1 MLLPSADMGEWLAL
15 LVNAVI
21 VLTVLEIVGLGWL
34 YRRSGRGVPPREI
47 QLNLLSGLALMVAL
61 RAALADADQLMIVL
75 LLVLA
80 GLLHGLDI
88 RNRWRR

>member
-1 MLLPSADMGEWLAL
+1 MGDWLVL
-15 LVNAVI
+15 LVDAVI

-34 YRRSGRGVPPREI
+34 YRRAGRGVPPHEI
-47 QLNLLSGLALMVAL
+47 RLNLLSGLALMAAL
-61 RAALADADQLMIVL
+61 RASLADAHQVIIVL

>member
-1 MLLPSADMGEWLAL
+1 MGDWLAL
-15 LVNAVI
+15 LVDAVI

-34 YRRSGRGVPPREI
+34 YRRSGRGVPPQEI
-47 QLNLLSGLALMVAL
+47 RLNLLSGLALMVAL
-61 RAALADADQLMIVL
+61 RAALADADQAIIVVML
-75 LLVLA
+75 ALA

>member
-1 MLLPSADMGEWLAL
+1 MGDWLAL
-15 LVNAVI
+15 LVDAVM

-34 YRRSGRGVPPREI
+34 YRRSSRGVPPREI
-47 QLNLLSGLALMVAL
+47 QLNLLSGLALMAAL
-61 RAALADADQLMIVL
+61 RAAIADVDQGIIVV

>member
-1 MLLPSADMGEWLAL
+1 MSDWLAL

-21 VLTVLEIVGLGWL
+21 VLMVFEAVGLGWL

-47 QLNLLSGLALMVAL
+47 QLNLLSGLALMIAL
-61 RAALADADQLMIVL
+61 RASLADAHQGIIVA
-75 LLVLA
+75 LLVFA